1 MRKAAVDRRRY
12 TDQTLGVVL
21 LDLRRWLIDEYG
33 DTPGAMMLIDR
44 AVVGYQ
50 DFIRIVGWILE
61 LTPRLRLRSSRSPL
75 ASSAQNIMLTRST
88 PPTGMPLCS
97 SRPPYWIP
105 SLSC

>member
-1 MRKAAVDRRRY
+1 LRKAAVDRRRY
-12 TDQTLGVVL
+12 KDQTLVVVL
-21 LDLRRWLIDEYG
+21 LDLRRWLMDEYG

-50 DFIRIVGWILE
+50 NFIRIVGLILE